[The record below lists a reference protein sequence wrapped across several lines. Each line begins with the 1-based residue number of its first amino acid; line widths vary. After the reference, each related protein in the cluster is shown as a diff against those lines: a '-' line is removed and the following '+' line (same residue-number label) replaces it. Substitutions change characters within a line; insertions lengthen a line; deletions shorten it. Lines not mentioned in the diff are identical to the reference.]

1 MADLHDKSEN
11 SLHTIDIEALSG
23 PVVDPLSGDS
33 LCVACWAM
41 FDGAALPTC
50 PFCGELAP
58 AEGWAELPHRFLDRY
73 LFLELLGRG
82 GVGAVF
88 RARHVDPSRGEQE
101 FAVKVVQ
108 QGARPERRKML
119 STVFEREISAA
130 ALVGRS
136 RHFVR
141 VLGHDTGDHLH
152 LAMEYVPWPT
162 LKTRLREGTLAPD
175 DVAKLGVSLLRAL
188 EVMHAHNLV
197 HRDLKPANI
206 FVNEEDGEVRVK
218 VADLGLWILSED
230 RRGDVTE
237 SLPAGTFAGT
247 LDYASPEQM
256 DGVEVGL
263 RSDLHAVGS
272 ILWAAA
278 TGDVP
283 FPAMGASFLSSLKA
297 RRELVEK
304 VPPIPEG
311 MPQALYD
318 VIKTALQPR
327 ADDRFASA
335 QEFAAALEQFG
346 TAPESDPAPMRETL
360 PMPRGRMPEAEEK
373 APARISIPRKPLAG
387 VLAGVSV
394 LAIGYVALSLRGSPS
409 GGTTEAS
416 PSPQPVAAS
425 SSAAGTGDA
434 GRSASGPPLAALA
447 IGDRHTCAVLEGG
460 RLACWGANER
470 GQLGDGTTTGRSRPV
485 RVAGVSNVAEVGMGR
500 SHTCAR
506 TAQGE
511 VWCWGSNAEGELG
524 DGTTT
529 ARAAPAKVV
538 VPAVDR
544 LFVRGCRVW
553 ASTKQGEAW
562 GWGCLDAE
570 PGSAPRRIEQL
581 DGIRSIHTWEQDAE
595 GGACALFEG
604 RPPRC
609 WSWGTTEDLHQ
620 TAVVG
625 LERVRELALAK
636 GHGCARLEDGGLR
649 CWGRNDAGEVGD
661 GTKERRALPVEVVGV
676 GEVEQV
682 VVGPSYGCARTK
694 RGEALCWGRG
704 ERGQTGAGLED
715 KLVPVVVPTLA
726 GVADLATDQ
735 GKTCALTREGRVACW
750 GPGFTRPEASWV
762 WVVGLQGATSIAC
775 GRGVFC
781 SVLATGGAACFGDDE
796 FGQLGV
802 GRPLQR
808 TAPAPVEGVR
818 GATKLWAASRNAA
831 ALDEHHQLLGWGQS
845 TWGAFETN
853 DGFVSR
859 PVVMGTGVHDV
870 GMGTRGLYARAR
882 DEEGVWGVRAG
893 GTLLQDHGIG
903 ASARYA
909 YPQTVPGLDE
919 AEQFGVGAR
928 HSCAKM
934 VDGTV
939 RCWGDN
945 SYGQL
950 GDGSASAQKV
960 PTAALVSGEVELV
973 ASGAYHA
980 CALRK
985 SGGVMCWGS
994 NRNGQTGPGPTW
1006 TCRTGKNV
1014 YPCVRRPRRVIGV
1027 QDAVALGAGQWHAC
1041 ALSKSGAIACWGA
1054 NGFAQLGDGTTRE
1067 SPAPRPV
1074 RHITNAVSLGV
1085 GEKHACAVLRD
1096 GGVWC
1101 WGENG
1106 HDELGRASADRC
1118 GPFNEPCSTTPG
1130 PVQGLTEAVQVAIG
1144 LGFSCAL
1151 RRDGT
1156 VWCWGNN
1163 QRGTLGDGIPVYRTD
1178 AVAVLW

>member
-1 MADLHDKSEN
+1 MADHHDSSEN
-11 SLHTIDIEALSG
+11 SLHTVDIEALSG
-23 PVVDPLSGDS
+23 PVDGARLGDS

-41 FDGAALPTC
+41 FDGTELPTC
-50 PFCGELAP
+50 PFCGELVP
-58 AEGWAELPHRFLDRY
+58 PEGWAELPYRFLDRY
-73 LFLELLGRG
+73 DFLDLLGRG

-88 RARHVDPSRGEQE
+88 RARHVDPSRGDQE

-130 ALVGRS
+130 SLVGRS

-162 LKTRLREGTLAPD
+162 LKARLREGTLAPE
-175 DVAKLGVSLLRAL
+175 DVAKLGISLLHAL

-297 RRELVEK
+297 RRELVEAI
-304 VPPIPEG
+304 PPIPEG

-318 VIKTALQPR
+318 VVKTALQPR
-327 ADDRFASA
+327 AEDRFANA
-335 QEFAAALEQFG
+335 QEFAVALEQFVA
-346 TAPESDPAPMRETL
+346 APGFDPASMRETL
-360 PMPRGRMPEAEEK
+360 PMPKPRIPAPVEK
-373 APARISIPRKPLAG
+373 VAARSSRPWKLLAGLLAGAG
-387 VLAGVSV
+387 VLA
-394 LAIGYVALSLRGSPS
+394 LGYFALSSLAEAPT
-409 GGTTEAS
+409 GGTSEAAPVQS
-416 PSPQPVAAS
+416 PVGSFAVGQP
-425 SSAAGTGDA
+425 DA
-434 GRSASGPPLAALA
+434 GRSASGPPLVGMTL
-447 IGDRHTCAVLEGG
+447 GDRHTCAVLEGG
-460 RLACWGANER
+460 ALACWGANER
-470 GQLGDGTTTGRSRPV
+470 GQLGDGTTTSRSRPV
-485 RVAGVSNVAEVGMGR
+485 GVPGVSDVAEVGMGR
-500 SHTCAR
+500 SHTCVR
-506 TAQGE
+506 TRQGG
-511 VWCWGSNAEGELG
+511 VWCWGSNADGELG
-524 DGTTT
+524 DGTAT
-529 ARAAPAKVV
+529 ARAAPAKVTGIPSV
-538 VPAVDR
+538 HR
-544 LFVRGCRVW
+544 IFVRGCRVW
-553 ASTKQGEAW
+553 ASTERGEAW
-562 GWGCLDAE
+562 GWGCMEAE
-570 PGSAPRRIEQL
+570 PGLVPRRLPHL
-581 DGIRSIHTWEQDAE
+581 DGMRSIHTWEQEPE
-595 GGACALFEG
+595 GGACALFDG
-604 RPPRC
+604 RPPQC
-609 WSWGTTEDLHQ
+609 WSWGTGDDLHQ
-620 TAVVG
+620 TAVEG
-625 LERVRELALAK
+625 LERSTELALAK
-636 GHGCARLEDGGLR
+636 GHGCARLQDGSLR
-649 CWGRNDAGEVGD
+649 CWGLNGAGEVGD
-661 GTKERRALPVEVVGV
+661 GTRERRALPVAVAGL

-682 VVGPSYGCARTK
+682 LVGPSYGCARTK

-704 ERGQTGAGLED
+704 EKGQTGAGHED

-726 GVADLATDQ
+726 GVAQLATDQ
-735 GKTCALTREGRVACW
+735 GNTCARTAEGRVACW
-750 GPGFTRPEASWV
+750 GPGFSRPDAGWV
-762 WVVGLQGATSIAC
+762 WVVGLQGATSIAS

-781 SVLATGGAACFGDDE
+781 STLATGGAACFGDDE
-796 FGQLGV
+796 YGQLGV

-808 TAPAPVEGVR
+808 SVPAAVEGVR

-845 TWGAFETN
+845 TWGAFET
-853 DGFVSR
+853 GESFVSR
-859 PVVMGTGVHDV
+859 PVVMGTGVQEV
-870 GMGTRGLYARAR
+870 AMGTRGLYARVR
-882 DEEGVWGVRAG
+882 DEEGVWSVRAG
-893 GTLLQDHGIG
+893 GVLLQDHGVG

-909 YPQTVPGLDE
+909 FPQTVPGLDD
-919 AEQFGVGAR
+919 AVQFAVGAR

-950 GDGSASAQKV
+950 GDGSANVQKV
-960 PTAALVSGEVELV
+960 PTPALVSGDVEQV
-973 ASGAYHA
+973 ASGAYHT

-1006 TCRTGKNV
+1006 TCRAGKNV

-1027 QDAVALGAGQWHAC
+1027 QDVIALGAGQWHAC
-1041 ALSKSGAIACWGA
+1041 ALAGAGTISCWGA

-1067 SPAPRPV
+1067 SAAPQPV
-1074 RHITNAVSLGV
+1074 RHITNAVALGV
-1085 GEKHACAVLRD
+1085 GEKHACAVLRN

-1106 HDELGRASADRC
+1106 HGELGRGSADRC

-1130 PVQGLTEAVQVAIG
+1130 PVQGLTDAVQVAIG

-1151 RRDGT
+1151 RKDGT

-1163 QRGTLGDGIPVYRTD
+1163 QRGTLGDGIPVHRSD